1 MKTVSKVALLGFAGR
16 WGLSALV
23 GLALAIAPTAAQANT
38 LSTTSP
44 ASGAVLASAPNAVSV
59 TGTSPLTD
67 QGTTLSVTDPSGLRV
82 DDGSLTVSD
91 TTAVI
96 GLKPL
101 TAAGVYTVTY
111 TLISTSDTPLSGS
124 YTFLFNAPAA
134 LASPTATPVATIAAP
149 PSSKSTHTADI
160 FVIIL
165 MVFAIFVGLFLVWY
179 ARMLLRERAANKKSA
194 RARKSKKAAPSK
206 RAEKE

>member
-1 MKTVSKVALLGFAGR
+1 MKKVAITGLLGFI
-16 WGLSALV
+16 LI
-23 GLALAIAPTAAQANT
+23 LAPSLAQANT
-38 LSTTSP
+38 LSSTSP
-44 ASGAVLASAPNAVSV
+44 ISGAVLASAPNAVSV
-59 TGTSPLTD
+59 SGTSPLTD
-67 QGTTLSVTDPSGLRV
+67 QGTTLSVTGPSGIRV
-82 DDGSLTVSD
+82 DDGSLTISD
-91 TTAVI
+91 TTAVV

-111 TLISTSDTPLSGS
+111 TLVSTTDTPLTGS

-134 LASPTATPVATIAAP
+134 LTSPTATPVATTAAP
-149 PSSKSTHTADI
+149 PSSKSSHTADI

-179 ARMLLRERAANKKSA
+179 ARMLLRERAANKRSS
-194 RARKSKKAAPSK
+194 RAKKSKRAAPAK

>member
-1 MKTVSKVALLGFAGR
+1 MKKVLIAGLFAL
-16 WGLSALV
+16 S
-23 GLALAIAPTAAQANT
+23 LALAPTIAVANT
-38 LSTTSP
+38 LTSSSP
-44 ASGAVLASAPNAVSV
+44 ASGAVLGVAPNAVSV
-59 TGTSPLTD
+59 TGTSPLSD

-82 DDGSLTVSD
+82 DDGSLTITDAS
-91 TTAVI
+91 AVI

-101 TAAGVYTVTY
+101 IAAGVYTVSY
-111 TLISTSDTPLSGS
+111 TLISPSDTPLTGS

-134 LASPTATPVATIAAP
+134 LNSPSATPVATSSAP
-149 PSSKSTHTADI
+149 ATNKSSHTADI
-160 FVIIL
+160 FIIIL
-165 MVFAIFVGLFLVWY
+165 MIFAIFVGLFLVWY